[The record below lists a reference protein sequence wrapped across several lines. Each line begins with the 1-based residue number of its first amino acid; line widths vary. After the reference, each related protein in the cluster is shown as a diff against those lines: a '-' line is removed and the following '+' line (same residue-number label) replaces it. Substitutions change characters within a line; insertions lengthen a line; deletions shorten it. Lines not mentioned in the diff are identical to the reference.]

1 MISKILQILGL
12 QPRIS
17 KVFVDHYK
25 NFFLTVGQNNFSN
38 KIPLAKADIN
48 CLQLCILQ
56 DSCWVWQQ
64 AFSIKKYQND
74 LINSWKKNTIK
85 KSWFYWYENPCNL
98 NYFLDFSGE
107 KPYNCQF
114 CSRSFRT
121 NYNKVGHE
129 KKCPDGRSRSIDQQ
143 LPQPATGGHQEN
155 IAFR

>member
-74 LINSWKKNTIK
+74 LINSWKKILPRNPDFIGMRTHVIKIISLIFQVKNHTIANFVAGVFAPTTIK
-85 KSWFYWYENPCNL
+85 WVMKKSA
-98 NYFLDFSGE
+98 
-107 KPYNCQF
+107 QM
-114 CSRSFRT
+114 
-121 NYNKVGHE
+121 VVQ
-129 KKCPDGRSRSIDQQ
+129 GR
-143 LPQPATGGHQEN
+143 
-155 IAFR
+155 